1 MYEARG
7 TRLRALCVSVV
18 DIVVTL
24 APLPEAQMA
33 RIRLNLIVAIA
44 ALTAGASSSSA
55 QAPEAIPAKYRDA
68 ANRIIAAAQA
78 DSAGA
83 WNRIAELADRFGH
96 RLSGS
101 TALEEA
107 IAWTASTM
115 TKDGLDNVR
124 REKVMV
130 PQWVRGAESLE
141 LVSPRRQKLPML
153 GLGGSIATPPGGIT
167 AEVMVVASFEELIT
181 RAAEAKGKIVLY
193 DAEWR
198 DYGYN
203 GAFRRQGAI
212 AAAKAGALASLAR
225 AAGPYSMRTP
235 HTGNMSYDSTV
246 TKIPH
251 ASVTAED
258 AMMMRRMISRGE
270 KVRVTLTMS
279 AKMLP
284 DAESANV
291 MGELRGREKPGE
303 IVVMGG
309 HIDSWDVGQGAMDD
323 AGGVVVAWEA
333 IRLLKKLGLTPRR
346 TIRVVGWTN
355 EENGGRGGA
364 AYRDMH
370 QKETH
375 QLAIESDGGVF
386 SPLGFGFTGSPA
398 ARAIIE
404 AIGSLLTPINAA
416 KIEPSGGGA
425 DIGPIMATGVP
436 GMGLNVDGTR
446 YFWFHH
452 TDADTPDKLDRAEV
466 QRCVAAMAVMAYIAA
481 DIEQSL
487 PRQ

>member
-1 MYEARG
+1 
-7 TRLRALCVSVV
+7 
-18 DIVVTL
+18 
-24 APLPEAQMA
+24 
-33 RIRLNLIVAIA
+33 
-44 ALTAGASSSSA
+44 
-55 QAPEAIPAKYRDA
+55 
-68 ANRIIAAAQA
+68 
-78 DSAGA
+78 
-83 WNRIAELADRFGH
+83 
-96 RLSGS
+96 
-101 TALEEA
+101 
-107 IAWTASTM
+107 M
-115 TKDGLDNVR
+115 TKDGLENVR

-130 PQWVRGAESLE
+130 PHWVRGAESLE
-141 LVSPRRQKLPML
+141 LVAPRRQMLPML

-167 AEVMVVASFEELIT
+167 AEVMVVASFEELT
-181 RAAEAKGKIVLY
+181 QRAGEAKGKIVLY

-212 AAAKAGALASLAR
+212 AAAKAGAVASLAR
-225 AAGPYSMRTP
+225 SRRSVQHAHAAHRQHELRLDRHEDPARQRDGRRCDDDSP
-235 HTGNMSYDSTV
+235 HDQSRREG
-246 TKIPH
+246 
-251 ASVTAED
+251 ARD
-258 AMMMRRMISRGE
+258 AHDE
-270 KVRVTLTMS
+270 C
-279 AKMLP
+279 A
-284 DAESANV
+284 DAARCARAHNV
-291 MGELRGREKPGE
+291 MGELRGREKPEE

-364 AYRDMH
+364 AYRDTH

-404 AIGSLLTPINAA
+404 AIGGLLEADRRRQDRSVRRRRRHRPDHGDRRAGHGPQRRWHRAT
-416 KIEPSGGGA
+416 SG
-425 DIGPIMATGVP
+425 I
-436 GMGLNVDGTR
+436 
-446 YFWFHH
+446 HH
-452 TDADTPDKLDRAEV
+452 TDADTPDKLDPAEV

-481 DIEQSL
+481 DIEQAL
-487 PRQ
+487 PR

>member
-1 MYEARG
+1 MARS
-7 TRLRALCVSVV
+7 TPRPVLTFAALSVA
-18 DIVVTL
+18 TL
-24 APLPEAQMA
+24 SAPL
-33 RIRLNLIVAIA
+33 
-44 ALTAGASSSSA
+44 SA
-55 QAPEAIPAKYRDA
+55 QSPAAIPAKYA
-68 ANRIIAAAQA
+68 EVAKRIIAAAQA
-78 DSAGA
+78 DSVGA
-83 WNRIAELADRFGH
+83 WNRIAELTDRFGH

-101 TALEEA
+101 PALEQA

-115 TKDGLDNVR
+115 TKDGLENVR

-130 PQWVRGAESLE
+130 PHWTRGAESLE
-141 LVSPRRQKLPML
+141 LVAPRRQKLPML
-153 GLGGSIATPPGGIT
+153 GLGGSIATPAGGIT
-167 AEVMVVASFEELIT
+167 AEVMVVASFEELT
-181 RAAEAKGKIVLY
+181 QRASEAKGKIVLY

-225 AAGPYSMRTP
+225 SAGDYGMRTP
-235 HTGNMSYDSTV
+235 HTGSMAYDSTV
-246 TKIPH
+246 KKIPH

-258 AMMMRRMISRGE
+258 AMMMRRMINRGE
-270 KVRVTLTMS
+270 KVRVTLTMN
-279 AKMLP
+279 AKTLP

-291 MGELRGREKPGE
+291 MGELRGREKPDE

-386 SPLGFGFTGSPA
+386 SPLGIGFTGSPA
-398 ARAIIE
+398 ARSIIE
-404 AIGSLLTPINAA
+404 AIGSLLAPINAS
-416 KIEPSGGGA
+416 KIEPAGGGA

-452 TDADTPDKLDRAEV
+452 TDADTPDKLDKAEV
-466 QRCVAAMAVMAYIAA
+466 QRCVAVMAVMAYIAA
-481 DIEQSL
+481 DIEQAL
-487 PRQ
+487 PR

>member
-1 MYEARG
+1 MVRSSLLAAI
-7 TRLRALCVSVV
+7 ALAA
-18 DIVVTL
+18 ITAPAT
-24 APLPEAQMA
+24 APLA
-33 RIRLNLIVAIA
+33 
-44 ALTAGASSSSA
+44 A
-55 QAPEAIPAKYRDA
+55 QAPEAIPAKYA
-68 ANRIIAAAQA
+68 EVANRIIAAAQA

-83 WNRIAELADRFGH
+83 WNRIAELTDRFGH

-101 TALEEA
+101 KALEDA
-107 IAWTASTM
+107 IVWTAATM
-115 TKDGLDNVR
+115 EKDGLANVK

-130 PQWVRGAESLE
+130 PHWVRGAESLE
-141 LVSPRRQKLPML
+141 LVAPRRQLLPML
-153 GLGGSIATPPGGIT
+153 GLGGSIATPAAGIT
-167 AEVMVVASFEELIT
+167 AEVMVVASFEELT
-181 RAAEAKGKIVLY
+181 QRAAEAKGKIVLY

-203 GAFRRQGAI
+203 GAFRRLGAI
-212 AAAKAGALASLAR
+212 AAAKVGAVASLAR

-235 HTGNMSYDSTV
+235 HTGSMSYDSTV
-246 TKIPH
+246 KKIPH
-251 ASVTAED
+251 ASVTSED
-258 AMMMRRMISRGE
+258 AMMMRRMINRGD
-270 KVRVTLTMS
+270 KVRVTLKMS

-284 DAESANV
+284 DAQSHNV
-291 MGELRGREKPGE
+291 MGELRGREKPDE

-346 TIRVVGWTN
+346 TIRAVGWTN
-355 EENGGRGGA
+355 EENGMRGGN
-364 AYRDMH
+364 AYRDAH
-370 QKETH
+370 QNETH

-398 ARAIIE
+398 ARAIVT
-404 AIGSLLTPINAA
+404 AIGSLLNPINAG
-416 KIEPSGGGA
+416 KIEASGGGA

-466 QRCVAAMAVMAYIAA
+466 QRCVAVMAVMAYIAA
-481 DIEQSL
+481 DIEQGL
-487 PRQ
+487 PR

>member
-1 MYEARG
+1 
-7 TRLRALCVSVV
+7 
-18 DIVVTL
+18 
-24 APLPEAQMA
+24 MA
-33 RIRLNLIVAIA
+33 RSHVMFAAAVVALIV
-44 ALTAGASSSSA
+44 GARSA
-55 QAPEAIPAKYRDA
+55 PAQPPEAIPAKYRDV
-68 ANRIIAAAQA
+68 ANRIIAAAQS

-83 WNRIAELADRFGH
+83 WNRIAELTDRFGH

-101 TALEEA
+101 TALEDA
-107 IAWTASTM
+107 IKWTASKM
-115 TKDGLDNVR
+115 TSDGLENVR

-130 PQWVRGAESLE
+130 PHWVRGAESLE

-153 GLGGSIATPPGGIT
+153 GLGGSIATPAGGIT
-167 AEVMVVASFEELIT
+167 AEVMVVASFEELT
-181 RAAEAKGKIVLY
+181 QRASEAKGKIVLY

-212 AAAKAGALASLAR
+212 AAAKAGAVASLAR
-225 AAGPYSMRTP
+225 AAGPYGMRTP
-235 HTGNMSYDSTV
+235 HTGNMSYDSTI

-251 ASVTAED
+251 ASVAAED
-258 AMMMRRMISRGE
+258 AMMIRRMIGRGE

-291 MGELRGREKPGE
+291 MGELRGREKPDE

-355 EENGGRGGA
+355 EENGGRGGT

-375 QLAIESDGGVF
+375 HLAIESDGGVF

-404 AIGSLLTPINAA
+404 AIGSLLAPIKAGT
-416 KIEPSGGGA
+416 IGPSGGGA
-425 DIGPIMATGVP
+425 DIAAIMATGVP

-452 TDADTPDKLDRAEV
+452 TDADTADKLDPAEV
-466 QRCVAAMAVMAYIAA
+466 QRCVAVMAVMAYITA

-487 PRQ
+487 PR

>member
-1 MYEARG
+1 MARSS
-7 TRLRALCVSVV
+7 LFAALAVAALASP
-18 DIVVTL
+18 L
-24 APLPEAQMA
+24 AAPLSAP
-33 RIRLNLIVAIA
+33 L
-44 ALTAGASSSSA
+44 SA
-55 QAPEAIPAKYRDA
+55 QAPEAIPAKYADI
-68 ANRIIAAAQA
+68 ANRITAAAQA

-83 WNRIAELADRFGH
+83 WNRIAELTDRFGH

-101 TALEEA
+101 QALEDA
-107 IAWTASTM
+107 IVWTAATM
-115 TKDGLDNVR
+115 EKDGLTNVK

-130 PQWVRGAESLE
+130 PHWVRGAESLE
-141 LVSPRRQKLPML
+141 LVAPRRQRLPML
-153 GLGGSIATPPGGIT
+153 GLGGSIATPAGGIT
-167 AEVMVVASFEELIT
+167 AEVMVVASFEELT
-181 RAAEAKGKIVLY
+181 QRAAEAKGKIVLY

-203 GAFRRQGAI
+203 GSFRRLGAI
-212 AAAKAGALASLAR
+212 AAAKVGAVASLAR

-235 HTGNMSYDSTV
+235 HTGSMSYDSTV

-251 ASVTAED
+251 ASVTSED
-258 AMMMRRMISRGE
+258 AMMMRRMINRGD

-279 AKMLP
+279 AQTLP
-284 DAESANV
+284 DAQSHNV
-291 MGELRGREKPGE
+291 MGELRGREKPEE

-323 AGGVVVAWEA
+323 AGGVVIAWEA
-333 IRLLKKLGLTPRR
+333 IRLLKRLGLTPRR
-346 TIRVVGWTN
+346 TIRAVGWTN
-355 EENGGRGGA
+355 EENGMRGGN
-364 AYRDMH
+364 AYRDAH
-370 QKETH
+370 QHETH

-398 ARAIIE
+398 ARAIITS
-404 AIGSLLTPINAA
+404 IGSLLNPINAG
-416 KIEPSGGGA
+416 KIEASGGGA

-466 QRCVAAMAVMAYIAA
+466 QRCVAAVAVMAYIAA
-481 DIEQSL
+481 DIEQGL
-487 PRQ
+487 PR

>member
-1 MYEARG
+1 MACSTPRPVL
-7 TRLRALCVSVV
+7 TFAALSFAA
-18 DIVVTL
+18 L
-24 APLPEAQMA
+24 SF
-33 RIRLNLIVAIA
+33 A
-44 ALTAGASSSSA
+44 ALTAPLAA
-55 QAPEAIPAKYRDA
+55 QSPEAIPARYA
-68 ANRIIAAAQA
+68 EVANRIIAAAQA

-83 WNRIAELADRFGH
+83 WNRIAELSDRFGH

-101 TALEEA
+101 PALEQA
-107 IAWTASTM
+107 IGWTASTM
-115 TKDGLDNVR
+115 TRDGLENVR

-130 PQWVRGAESLE
+130 PHWVRGAESLE
-141 LVSPRRQKLPML
+141 LVAPRRQRLPML

-167 AEVMVVASFEELIT
+167 AEIMIVASFEELT
-181 RAAEAKGKIVLY
+181 QRASEAKGKIVLY

-212 AAAKAGALASLAR
+212 AAAKAGAVASLAR
-225 AAGPYSMRTP
+225 SAGPYGMRTP
-235 HTGNMSYDSTV
+235 HTGSMAYDSTV
-246 TKIPH
+246 KKIPH

-258 AMMMRRMISRGE
+258 AMMIRRMINRGE

-291 MGELRGREKPGE
+291 MGELRGREKPDE

-333 IRLLKKLGLTPRR
+333 VRLLKKLGLTPRR

-404 AIGSLLTPINAA
+404 AIGGLLAPINAA
-416 KIEPSGGGA
+416 KIEPAGGGA

-446 YFWFHH
+446 YFWYHH

-481 DIEQSL
+481 DIEQAL
-487 PRQ
+487 PR

>member
-1 MYEARG
+1 MARSS
-7 TRLRALCVSVV
+7 LFAALALAALASP
-18 DIVVTL
+18 L
-24 APLPEAQMA
+24 AAPLSAP
-33 RIRLNLIVAIA
+33 L
-44 ALTAGASSSSA
+44 SA
-55 QAPEAIPAKYRDA
+55 QAPEAIPAKYADI

-83 WNRIAELADRFGH
+83 WNRIAELTDRFGH

-101 TALEEA
+101 KALEDA
-107 IAWTASTM
+107 IVWTAATM
-115 TKDGLDNVR
+115 EKDGLANVK

-130 PQWVRGAESLE
+130 PHWVRGAESLE
-141 LVSPRRQKLPML
+141 LVAPRRQLLPML
-153 GLGGSIATPPGGIT
+153 GLGGSIATPAAGIT
-167 AEVMVVASFEELIT
+167 AEVMVVASFEELT
-181 RAAEAKGKIVLY
+181 QRAAEAKGKIVLY

-203 GAFRRQGAI
+203 GSFRRLGAI
-212 AAAKAGALASLAR
+212 AAAKVGAVASLAR

-235 HTGNMSYDSTV
+235 HTGSMSYDSTV
-246 TKIPH
+246 TQIPH
-251 ASVTAED
+251 ASVTSED
-258 AMMMRRMISRGE
+258 AMMMRRMINRGDT
-270 KVRVTLTMS
+270 VRVTLKMS
-279 AKMLP
+279 AQMLP
-284 DAESANV
+284 DAESHNV
-291 MGELRGREKPGE
+291 MGELRGREKPEE

-346 TIRVVGWTN
+346 TIRAVGWTN

-364 AYRDMH
+364 AYRDAH
-370 QKETH
+370 QNETH

-398 ARAIIE
+398 ARAIITS
-404 AIGSLLTPINAA
+404 IGTLLNPINAG
-416 KIEPSGGGA
+416 KIEASGGGA
-425 DIGPIMATGVP
+425 DIAAIMATGVP

-466 QRCVAAMAVMAYIAA
+466 QRCVAVMAVMAYIAA

-487 PRQ
+487 PR

>member
-1 MYEARG
+1 
-7 TRLRALCVSVV
+7 
-18 DIVVTL
+18 
-24 APLPEAQMA
+24 MA
-33 RIRLNLIVAIA
+33 RFAHSA
-44 ALTAGASSSSA
+44 ALLLLAFGAPALPA
-55 QAPEAIPAKYRDA
+55 QSPDVIPARYA
-68 ANRIIAAAQA
+68 EVANRIIAAAQA

-83 WNRIAELADRFGH
+83 WNRIAELSDRFGH

-101 TALEEA
+101 VALEQA
-107 IAWTASTM
+107 INWTAATM
-115 TKDGLDNVR
+115 TRDGLENVR

-130 PQWVRGAESLE
+130 PHWVRGAESLE
-141 LVSPRRQKLPML
+141 LIAPRRQLLPML
-153 GLGGSIATPPGGIT
+153 GLGGSIATPPGGIS
-167 AEVMVVASFEELIT
+167 AEVMVVATFEELT
-181 RAAEAKGKIVLY
+181 ARAAEAKGKIVLY

-198 DYGYN
+198 DYGFN
-203 GAFRRQGAI
+203 GSFRRLGAI
-212 AAAKAGALASLAR
+212 AAAKAGAVASLAR
-225 AAGPYSMRTP
+225 SAGPYSMRTP

-258 AMMMRRMISRGE
+258 AMIIRRMIKRGE
-270 KVRVTLTMS
+270 KVRVTLKMN
-279 AKMLP
+279 AQMLP
-284 DAESANV
+284 DAESHNV
-291 MGELRGREKPGE
+291 MGELRGREKPDE

-355 EENGGRGGA
+355 EENGGRGGP
-364 AYRDMH
+364 AYRDAH
-370 QKETH
+370 QHEKH

-386 SPLGFGFTGSPA
+386 APLGFGFTGSPA

-404 AIGSLLTPINAA
+404 AIGSLLKPINAG
-416 KIEPSGGGA
+416 KIEAAGGGA
-425 DIGPIMATGVP
+425 DIAAIMATGVP

-452 TDADTPDKLDRAEV
+452 TDADTPDKLDPAEV

-481 DIEQSL
+481 DLEQAL
-487 PRQ
+487 PR

>member
-1 MYEARG
+1 
-7 TRLRALCVSVV
+7 
-18 DIVVTL
+18 
-24 APLPEAQMA
+24 MA
-33 RIRLNLIVAIA
+33 RSHFTDVARA
-44 ALTAGASSSSA
+44 AGVLSLMTSA
-55 QAPEAIPAKYRDA
+55 VALHAQPAEAIPAKYA
-68 ANRIIAAAQA
+68 AVANRIIAAAQA

-83 WNRIAELADRFGH
+83 WNRIAELTDRFGH

-101 TALEEA
+101 AALEQA
-107 IAWTASTM
+107 IVWTAATM
-115 TKDGLDNVR
+115 TKDGLDNVK

-130 PQWVRGAESLE
+130 PHWVRGVESLE
-141 LVSPRRQKLPML
+141 LVVPRRQRMPML
-153 GLGGSIATPPGGIT
+153 GLGGSIATPPAGIT
-167 AEVMVVASFEELIT
+167 AEVMVVASFEELT
-181 RAAEAKGKIVLY
+181 QRAAEAKGKIVLY

-203 GAFRRQGAI
+203 GAFRRLGAI
-212 AAAKAGALASLAR
+212 AAAKAGAVASLAR
-225 AAGPYSMRTP
+225 SAGPYGMRTP
-235 HTGNMSYDSTV
+235 HTGSMSYDSTV
-246 TKIPH
+246 KKIPH

-258 AMMMRRMISRGE
+258 AMMMRRMITRGE
-270 KVRVTLTMS
+270 KVRVTLKMS
-279 AKMLP
+279 AKTLP
-284 DAESANV
+284 DAPSANV
-291 MGELRGREKPGE
+291 MGELRGSEKPNE

-355 EENGGRGGA
+355 EENGMRGGN

-370 QKETH
+370 QQETH

-398 ARAIIE
+398 ARKIIE
-404 AIGSLLTPINAA
+404 AIGSLLTPIGAG
-416 KIEPSGGGA
+416 KIEASGGGA

-452 TDADTPDKLDRAEV
+452 TDADTPDKLDKAEV
-466 QRCVAAMAVMAYIAA
+466 QRCVAVMAVMAYIAA

-487 PRQ
+487 PRDAIK

>member
-1 MYEARG
+1 MSNRL
-7 TRLRALCVSVV
+7 LRATSALAL
-18 DIVVTL
+18 VVTSL
-24 APLPEAQMA
+24 CAHAAHAQ
-33 RIRLNLIVAIA
+33 
-44 ALTAGASSSSA
+44 SA
-55 QAPEAIPAKYRDA
+55 DAIPAKYRDV

-83 WNRIAELADRFGH
+83 WNRIAELTDRFGH

-101 TALEEA
+101 VALEQA
-107 IAWTASTM
+107 IDWTVAAM
-115 TKDGLDNVR
+115 QKDGLDNVR
-124 REKVMV
+124 KERVMV
-130 PQWVRGAESLE
+130 PHWVRGTESLE
-141 LVSPRRQKLPML
+141 LVAPRKQMLPML
-153 GLGGSIATPPGGIT
+153 GLGGSIGTPAAGIT
-167 AEVMVVASFEELIT
+167 ADVMVVASFEELT
-181 RAAEAKGKIVLY
+181 ARAAEAKGKIVLY

-212 AAAKAGALASLAR
+212 NAAKVGAVASLAR

-246 TKIPH
+246 AKIPH

-258 AMMMRRMISRGE
+258 AQMMRRMIARGE
-270 KVRVTLTMS
+270 KVRVTLKMS
-279 AKMLP
+279 ARMLP
-284 DAESANV
+284 DAVSHNV
-291 MGELRGREKPGE
+291 MGELKGRELPGE

-346 TIRVVGWTN
+346 TIRAVGWTN
-355 EENGGRGGA
+355 EENGTRGGN

-370 QKETH
+370 KQEPH

-386 SPLGFGFTGSPA
+386 NPLGFGFTGSA
-398 ARAIIE
+398 ESRKVVE
-404 AIGSLLTPINAA
+404 AIGSLLSPIGAQR
-416 KIEPSGGGA
+416 IGPSGGGA
-425 DIGPIMATGVP
+425 DIGPLMATGVP
-436 GMGLNVDGTR
+436 GMGLEVDGTR

-452 TDADTPDKLDRAEV
+452 TDADTPDKLDPKEV
-466 QRCVAAMAVMAYIAA
+466 SRCVAVMAVMAYIAA
-481 DIEQSL
+481 DLEQKL
-487 PRQ
+487 TP

>member
-1 MYEARG
+1 MARPLSLSG
-7 TRLRALCVSVV
+7 RRTAILSVA
-18 DIVVTL
+18 ILPLYTL
-24 APLPEAQMA
+24 ASPLA
-33 RIRLNLIVAIA
+33 
-44 ALTAGASSSSA
+44 A
-55 QAPEAIPAKYRDA
+55 QAPDAIPAKYTA
-68 ANRIIAAAQA
+68 VANRIIAAAQA

-83 WNRIAELADRFGH
+83 WNRIAELTDRFGH

-101 TALEEA
+101 AALEQA
-107 IAWTASTM
+107 IAWTAATM
-115 TKDGLDNVR
+115 QKDGLERVQ

-130 PQWVRGAESLE
+130 PHWVRGAESLE
-141 LVSPRRQKLPML
+141 LVSPRKQLLPML
-153 GLGGSIATPPGGIT
+153 GLGGSIATPKGGIT
-167 AEVMVVASFEELIT
+167 AEVMVVASFDELT
-181 RAAEAKGKIVLY
+181 QRASEAKGKIVLY

-212 AAAKAGALASLAR
+212 AAAKVGAVASLAR
-225 AAGPYSMRTP
+225 AAGPYGMRTP
-235 HTGNMSYDSTV
+235 HTGSMSYDSTV
-246 TKIPH
+246 TRIPH

-258 AMMMRRMISRGE
+258 AMMMRRMINRGE
-270 KVRVTLTMS
+270 KVRVTLTMN
-279 AKMLP
+279 AQTLP

-291 MGELRGREKPGE
+291 MGELRGREKPDE

-364 AYRDMH
+364 AYKDAH

-386 SPLGFGFTGSPA
+386 SPLGFGFTGTPA
-398 ARAIIE
+398 ARAVIE
-404 AIGSLLTPINAA
+404 AIGSLLAPIGAS
-416 KIEPSGGGA
+416 KIEASGGGA
-425 DIGPIMATGVP
+425 DIGPIMSTGVP
-436 GMGLNVDGTR
+436 GMGLNVDGSR

-452 TDADTPDKLDRAEV
+452 TDADTPDKLDPAEV
-466 QRCVAAMAVMAYIAA
+466 QRCVAVMAVMAYIAA
-481 DIEQSL
+481 DIEQSFSTQ
-487 PRQ
+487 PTIK